1 MSIATLG
8 IDLAK
13 NVFHVHGRD
22 VAGRPVF
29 QKRFSRAALVTFL
42 ANLPRCR
49 VGLEVCSGANHWSR
63 TLQALGH
70 DVRLISPQFVKPYVK
85 RCSRVKTGG
94 NGRYGWKGTRNNSM
108 A

>member
-22 VAGRPVF
+22 AAGRPVF
-29 QKRFSRAALVTFL
+29 QKRFSRAALVTFM
-42 ANLPRCR
+42 ANLCSCR
-49 VGLEVCSGANHWSR
+49 VWLEVCSGANHWSR

-70 DVRLISPQFVKPYVK
+70 DVR
-85 RCSRVKTGG
+85 
-94 NGRYGWKGTRNNSM
+94 
-108 A
+108 